1 MTLLNKTLAYHEAM
15 KNLVKTYTKGYD
27 KLRIIRVSPGFSPDP
42 KERARVIVRKNHGV
56 IALRVA
62 LTK

>member
-1 MTLLNKTLAYHEAM
+1 M